1 MPEVNCLRTIQCCR
15 TYLILCYN
23 LNTVFMS
30 FTCLLS
36 DRGTDR
42 GGSCSRVI
50 LPVGQ
55 GSSKAR
61 AGSGSEGDMAGVG
74 HLVIL
79 HWLNDLHCSRGG
91 V

>member
-23 LNTVFMS
+23 LNTVLMS
-30 FTCLLS
+30 FTCHLS
-36 DRGTDR
+36 GSGTDR
-42 GGSCSRVI
+42 GGGCSRVT

-61 AGSGSEGDMAGVG
+61 AGGGSDMAGVG